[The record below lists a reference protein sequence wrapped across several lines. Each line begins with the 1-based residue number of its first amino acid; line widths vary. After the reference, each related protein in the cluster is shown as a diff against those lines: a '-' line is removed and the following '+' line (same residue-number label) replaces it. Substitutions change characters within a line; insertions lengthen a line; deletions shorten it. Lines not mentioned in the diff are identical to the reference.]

1 MGGKKKKEEEP
12 WINRFTREIQQ
23 RPPADISPFLS
34 AIQSKFGE
42 YEKQIGSNIEI
53 EQAKRLQLLQ
63 TALMNAIGSL
73 QYNPY
78 AEKTKQAFEQL
89 RQQKLQSLEQS
100 KSQAISQY
108 TAITPEVSQA
118 LRMAGA
124 YQWAKGY
131 SPSEIEKGKVYE
143 LTGAL
148 PPTMVSSDR
157 AKDIL
162 QYYQPTY
169 EAGMQFMQQTKD
181 FLKGLGYQDTEI
193 ENIIKPYTSLIQ
205 EGYELAGGYL

>member
-1 MGGKKKKEEEP
+1 MGGKKRKVEEP
-12 WINRFTREIQQ
+12 WISKFTKEIQQ
-23 RPPADISPFLS
+23 KPSADISPFLS
-34 AIQSKFGE
+34 AIQSRFGE
-42 YEKQIGSNIEI
+42 YEKRAISNIET
-53 EQAKRLQLLQ
+53 EQAKRLQSLQ

-89 RQQKLQSLEQS
+89 KQQKLQPIEQS

-108 TAITPEVSQA
+108 FAITPEVSRA

-124 YQWAKGY
+124 YQWAKEY
-131 SPSEIEKGKVYE
+131 SPPEEKRGMIYK
-143 LTGAL
+143 LTGAI
-148 PPTMVSSDR
+148 PARR

-162 QYYQPTY
+162 QYYQPAY
-169 EAGMQFMQQTKD
+169 ESGMQFIQQTKD

-205 EGYELAGGYL
+205 EGYELARRY